1 MKQTFVKAREFLIL
15 WFAYFIF
22 MAVLAV
28 LAIYLISPLIFFAKT
43 GEFQLVSSIQ
53 PLVNVGRGVVAGS
66 FALTIVMF
74 VWEHFRQT
82 RDR

>member
-28 LAIYLISPLIFFAKT
+28 LAI
-43 GEFQLVSSIQ
+43 
-53 PLVNVGRGVVAGS
+53 
-66 FALTIVMF
+66 
-74 VWEHFRQT
+74 
-82 RDR
+82 